1 MEKYIKATAYKYG
14 ADVCGIALPKG
25 LYEIEPRLIYS
36 HFNMEVC
43 TMLDHLTLK
52 LAKEMTFEHLW
63 KNCKRL

>member
-14 ADVCGIALPKG
+14 ADVCGIG
-25 LYEIEPRLIYS
+25 SIDRFEIEPRLIYS

-43 TMLDHLTLK
+43 TMLDHLTLE
-52 LAKEMTFEHLW
+52 LAKEMPFEHLW